1 MQNGDGPSKSRIR
14 VSLSKYLNRN
24 LNRGRLNRG
33 RSCFFIFGTVLQK
46 NTPEVIFGTVLP
58 KNTPEGSLSQYLNK
72 NLNRDGP
79 CSYQLAGPSLFSSS
93 QDRPHIFSIISRHI
107 AIFYKKSSILRTVP
121 VFYIANIEKITYNL
135 YM

>member
-33 RSCFFIFGTVLQK
+33 RSCFF
-46 NTPEVIFGTVLP
+46 IFGTVLP